1 MQQTSIENKKNITEQ
16 IVNAI
21 ALLDTNQQNTL
32 LEEVNKMLRY
42 NWLNEINNS
51 ISPNNITMEEIVAET
66 KAARRR
72 DASKN
77 NFFIKEI
84 IS

>member
-1 MQQTSIENKKNITEQ
+1 MQQTTIENKKDITEQ

-21 ALLDTNQQNTL
+21 ALLDTNQQNIL

-66 KAARRR
+66 RAARRDRNNR
-72 DASKN
+72 DAS
-77 NFFIKEI
+77 E
-84 IS
+84 